1 MLSARQ
7 CRGDSSAQLP
17 KTKYFRARPRRWVRF
32 VHSISLTTPDRCRQN
47 RHPITDVCG
56 CFGIKPFVKTKF
68 VTFDSNDEAVSS
80 SLIFFS
86 TFVTVSQDAIDR
98 VTATFEVLDENRR
111 SLLLPVFDV
120 DKYRNSIV

>member
-1 MLSARQ
+1 M
-7 CRGDSSAQLP
+7 
-17 KTKYFRARPRRWVRF
+17 
-32 VHSISLTTPDRCRQN
+32 
-47 RHPITDVCG
+47 
-56 CFGIKPFVKTKF
+56 KTKF

-111 SLLLPVFDV
+111 SSLLPVFDV